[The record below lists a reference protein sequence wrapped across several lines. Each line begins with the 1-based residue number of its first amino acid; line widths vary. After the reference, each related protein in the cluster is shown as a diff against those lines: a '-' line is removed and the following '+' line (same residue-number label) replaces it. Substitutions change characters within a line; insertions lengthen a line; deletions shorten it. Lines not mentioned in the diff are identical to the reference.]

1 MRIWI
6 GFDFREKEAY
16 AVAAKTATAFGC
28 DVIPIYEQRLRDAGL
43 LTRPLDRRGLMYD
56 LNSSANQSTDF
67 AISRFFV
74 PILQHSGWALFA
86 DCDVVFLRDPHELLR
101 IANPKK
107 AVMVVKHVDLPI
119 GEPTKMDGQ
128 VQTAYSR
135 KNWSSVM
142 LVNADHPANRRL
154 NLLSLNQLPGRDLH
168 AFSWLH
174 DSEIGELPAEWNWLV
189 GIQSKPANPAI
200 AHFTLGVPCLPNWEP
215 KEHDSIWHL
224 AREKK

>member
-1 MRIWI
+1 MRTWI
-6 GFDFREKEAY
+6 GFDPREKEAY

-28 DVIPIYEQRLRDAGL
+28 DVVPIYEQRLRDAGL

-56 LNSSANQSTDF
+56 LNSSANQSTEF

-86 DCDVVFLRDPHELLR
+86 DCDVVFLRNPAELLR

-107 AVMVVKHVDLPI
+107 AVMCVKHINLPV

-128 VQTAYSR
+128 VQTVYAR

-142 LVNADHPANRRL
+142 LINSDHRAHRRL
-154 NLLSLNQLPGRDLH
+154 NLATLSQWPGRDLH
-168 AFSWLH
+168 AFDWLH

-189 GIQSKPANPAI
+189 GIQPKPANPAI
-200 AHFTLGVPCLPNWEP
+200 AHFTLGGPWLPNWTP
-215 KEHDSIWHL
+215 KEHDDIWHL